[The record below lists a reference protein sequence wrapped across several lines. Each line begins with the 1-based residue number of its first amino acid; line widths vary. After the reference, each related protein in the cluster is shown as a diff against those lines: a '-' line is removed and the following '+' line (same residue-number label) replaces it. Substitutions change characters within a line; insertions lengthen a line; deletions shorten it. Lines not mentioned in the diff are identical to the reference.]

1 MTPAAAQGKAGIWNL
16 AGYRYRMTNTPI
28 LAPFKI
34 FSYLPGQALSARR
47 QPPTEQERQKMDK
60 RATSKKRVEWGFMI
74 ALLVIVSLAFAL
86 LIEPFF
92 GAIVW
97 GVVVAVLF
105 RPVFERLLTYFPGR
119 TNLSAAITLVLIVLL
134 VVVPT
139 ILLGMALAQEA
150 ATLYLRIENG
160 NIDFGAVFESV
171 EKSLPDWM
179 RAQLA
184 AYGYNDIASIRAEIE
199 QSISAI
205 LEFLLTQLLSV
216 GQGAFQFILGLGV
229 MLYLTFFLLR
239 DGRGLIEQISQMIPL
254 EEEKREILMERFLV
268 VIRATIKG
276 SLIIAIIQGG
286 LGGLVFWALDIRGA
300 LLWALLMG
308 VSSLIPAIGTGF
320 VWVPVAL
327 FLLVSGDIWQGIVL
341 ILCGVFVISMVDN
354 LVRPILVG
362 RDTRMPDY
370 VVLISTLGG
379 LQLFGIN
386 GIVIGPLVAALFIAI
401 WSIFSDMHQINGQ
414 RDKASE

>member
-1 MTPAAAQGKAGIWNL
+1 
-16 AGYRYRMTNTPI
+16 
-28 LAPFKI
+28 
-34 FSYLPGQALSARR
+34 
-47 QPPTEQERQKMDK
+47 MDN
-60 RATSKKRVEWGFMI
+60 RETSKKRVEWGFLI
-74 ALLVIVSLAFAL
+74 TLLVIISLAFGV

-105 RPVFERLLTYFPGR
+105 RPVYDRLLGYLPGR
-119 TNLSAAITLVLIVLL
+119 TNLVAAITLILILLL

-150 ATLYLRIENG
+150 ASIYLRIQDGE
-160 NIDFGAVFESV
+160 IDFGAVFEAF
-171 EKSLPDWM
+171 ENSLPQWVQN
-179 RAQLA
+179 QLA
-184 AYGYNDIASIRAEIE
+184 AYGYGDFASIRAEVE
-199 QSISAI
+199 RSISAI
-205 LEFLLTQLLSV
+205 LEFLVTRLLSV
-216 GQGAFQFILGLGV
+216 GQGAFQFLLSLGV
-229 MLYLTFFLLR
+229 MMYLTFFLLR
-239 DGRGLIEQISQMIPL
+239 DGRALAARIEQIIPL
-254 EEEKREILMERFLV
+254 GQDKREILMEKFLI

-276 SLIIAIIQGG
+276 SLIIAIIQGS

-300 LLWALLMG
+300 LLWAVLMG
-308 VSSLIPAIGTGF
+308 IFSLIPAIGTGF

-327 FLLVSGDIWQGIVL
+327 FLFVTGAVWQGIVL
-341 ILCGVFVISMVDN
+341 VLCGVFLISMADN
-354 LVRPILVG
+354 LVRPMLVG

-401 WSIFSDMHQINGQ
+401 WGIFSDMHQDSGAIV
-414 RDKASE
+414 KAGK

>member
-1 MTPAAAQGKAGIWNL
+1 M
-16 AGYRYRMTNTPI
+16 
-28 LAPFKI
+28 
-34 FSYLPGQALSARR
+34 
-47 QPPTEQERQKMDK
+47 
-60 RATSKKRVEWGFMI
+60 
-74 ALLVIVSLAFAL
+74 
-86 LIEPFF
+86 LIE
-92 GAIVW
+92 
-97 GVVVAVLF
+97 
-105 RPVFERLLTYFPGR
+105 
-119 TNLSAAITLVLIVLL
+119 
-134 VVVPT
+134 
-139 ILLGMALAQEA
+139 
-150 ATLYLRIENG
+150 RIE
-160 NIDFGAVFESV
+160 
-171 EKSLPDWM
+171 
-179 RAQLA
+179 
-184 AYGYNDIASIRAEIE
+184 
-199 QSISAI
+199 
-205 LEFLLTQLLSV
+205 
-216 GQGAFQFILGLGV
+216 
-229 MLYLTFFLLR
+229 
-239 DGRGLIEQISQMIPL
+239 QMIPL

-327 FLLVSGDIWQGIVL
+327 FLLVTGNIWQGIVL

-401 WSIFSDMHQINGQ
+401 WSIFSDMHQVYGQ

>member
-1 MTPAAAQGKAGIWNL
+1 
-16 AGYRYRMTNTPI
+16 
-28 LAPFKI
+28 
-34 FSYLPGQALSARR
+34 
-47 QPPTEQERQKMDK
+47 MDN
-60 RATSKKRVEWGFMI
+60 RTTSEKRVEWGFMI
-74 ALLVIVSLAFAL
+74 ALLVIVSLAFAV

-105 RPVFERLLTYFPGR
+105 RPVYDRLLGYLPGR
-119 TNLSAAITLVLIVLL
+119 TNMVAVITLILILLL

-150 ATLYLRIENG
+150 ASIYLRIQDGE
-160 NIDFGAVFESV
+160 IDFGAVFEAF
-171 EKSLPDWM
+171 ENSLPQWVQT
-179 RAQLA
+179 QLA
-184 AYGYNDIASIRAEIE
+184 AYGYGDFDSIRAEIE

-205 LEFLLTQLLSV
+205 LEFLVTQLLSV
-216 GQGAFQFILGLGV
+216 GQGAFQFMLGLGV

-239 DGRGLIEQISQMIPL
+239 DGRALIERIEQMIPL
-254 EEEKREILMERFLV
+254 GEDKRRILMEKFLV

-276 SLIIAIIQGG
+276 SLIIAIIQGS

-300 LLWALLMG
+300 LLWAVLMG
-308 VSSLIPAIGTGF
+308 IFSLIPAIGTGF

-327 FLLVSGDIWQGIVL
+327 FLFITGDVWQAIVL

-354 LVRPILVG
+354 LVRPTLVG

-401 WSIFSDMHQINGQ
+401 WSIFSDMQQGQ
-414 RDKASE
+414 VEQEKAGG

>member
-1 MTPAAAQGKAGIWNL
+1 MDD
-16 AGYRYRMTNTPI
+16 
-28 LAPFKI
+28 
-34 FSYLPGQALSARR
+34 QAISR
-47 QPPTEQERQKMDK
+47 
-60 RATSKKRVEWGFMI
+60 KRVEWGFMI
-74 ALLVIVSLAFAL
+74 ALLVAVSLAFWV

-97 GVVVAVLF
+97 AVVVAVLF
-105 RPVFERLLTYFPGR
+105 RPIYERLLDYLPGR
-119 TNLSAAITLVLIVLL
+119 TNLVAGITLILILLL

-150 ATLYLRIENG
+150 ASIYLRIEDG
-160 NIDFGAVFESV
+160 EIDFGAVFAAFEQ
-171 EKSLPDWM
+171 SLPSWM

-184 AYGYNDIASIRAEIE
+184 AYGYGDLDSIRAELE

-205 LEFLLTQLLSV
+205 LEFLVTQLLSV
-216 GQGAFQFILGLGV
+216 GQGAFQFMLGLGV

-239 DGRGLIEQISQMIPL
+239 DGRALIERIRQMIPL
-254 EEEKREILMERFLV
+254 EEKKRQILMDKFLV

-276 SLIIAIIQGG
+276 SLIIAIIQGT
-286 LGGLVFWALDIRGA
+286 LGGLAFWALDIRGA
-300 LLWALLMG
+300 LLWAVLMG
-308 VSSLIPAIGTGF
+308 ICSLIPAIGTGF

-327 FLLVSGDIWQGIVL
+327 FLLVTGDVWQGIVL

-386 GIVIGPLVAALFIAI
+386 GIVIGPLLAALFIAI
-401 WSIFSDMHQINGQ
+401 WSIFSDMHHESGEPDQIN
-414 RDKASE
+414 E

>member
-1 MTPAAAQGKAGIWNL
+1 
-16 AGYRYRMTNTPI
+16 
-28 LAPFKI
+28 
-34 FSYLPGQALSARR
+34 
-47 QPPTEQERQKMDK
+47 
-60 RATSKKRVEWGFMI
+60 MI
-74 ALLVIVSLAFAL
+74 ALLVIVSLAFAV

-105 RPVFERLLTYFPGR
+105 RPVYERLLGVLPGR
-119 TNLSAAITLVLIVLL
+119 TNLAAAITLVLILLL

-150 ATLYLRIENG
+150 ANIYLRIQDG
-160 NIDFGAVFESV
+160 QIDIGAVFEAF
-171 EKSLPDWM
+171 ENSLPQWVQ
-179 RAQLA
+179 AQLA
-184 AYGYNDIASIRAEIE
+184 AYGYGDFDSIRAEIE

-216 GQGAFQFILGLGV
+216 GQGAFQFLLGLGV

-239 DGRGLIEQISQMIPL
+239 DGRALTERIEQMVPL
-254 EEEKREILMERFLV
+254 GEDKRRILMEKFLV

-276 SLIIAIIQGG
+276 SLIIAIIQGS

-300 LLWALLMG
+300 LLWAVLMG
-308 VSSLIPAIGTGF
+308 IFSLIPAIGTGF

-327 FLLVSGDIWQGIVL
+327 YLFITGDVWQAVVLV
-341 ILCGVFVISMVDN
+341 LCGVFVISMVDN
-354 LVRPILVG
+354 LVRPTLVG

-401 WSIFSDMHQINGQ
+401 WSIFSDMQQGQ
-414 RDKASE
+414 AEQEKAAG